1 MNGAAIATGA
11 DTAAGGGRAAGGI
24 GPDGFASTGGAAL
37 WGRQVGGIVRLE
49 LGKVLFSRRALIGWG
64 LAAAP
69 VLLLGTRM
77 LAILLFGGLDEAG
90 RLPTI
95 IEEEQVYAQVYQT
108 LIMRLCLYFGCAAI
122 FLGLIR
128 GEVNDRALH
137 YYLLAPLKRE
147 VLIAGKFV
155 GGLVGAFT
163 LFSLSTLLTRLLML
177 AFAPADAARA
187 MFSAPWLTHTLMY
200 LGITFLACLGY
211 GAVFLAVGVARVNP
225 IIPTLILFGLES
237 VNIFL
242 PAVLKQLSVVY
253 YLTSL
258 CPVPLDLGPIA
269 IVATP
274 VAAPVAILGLIAL
287 AGALLAW
294 SMRRSRRLEVD
305 YGEE

>member
-11 DTAAGGGRAAGGI
+11 GIVTGGGG
-24 GPDGFASTGGAAL
+24 AL
-37 WGRQVGGIVRLE
+37 WRRQVGGIVRLE

-77 LAILLFGGLDEAG
+77 LAILLFGGLDDAG
-90 RLPTI
+90 RLPSL
-95 IEEEQVYAQVYQT
+95 IEEEQVYAQFYQT
-108 LIMRLCLYFGCAAI
+108 LILRLCLFFGCATV

-137 YYLLAPLKRE
+137 YFLLAPLKRE
-147 VLIAGKFV
+147 VLVAGKFV

-163 LFSLSTLLTRLLML
+163 LFGLSTLVTRLPVL
-177 AFAPADAARA
+177 AFAPADAGRA
-187 MFSAPWLTHTLMY
+187 MLSAPWLPHTLAY

-211 GAVFLAVGVARVNP
+211 GAFFLAVGVSRVNP
-225 IIPTLILFGLES
+225 ILPTLILFGLES
-237 VNIFL
+237 INIFL
-242 PAVLKQLSVVY
+242 PAALKPLSIVL

-258 CPVPLDLGPIA
+258 CPVPLAFGPIA
-269 IVATP
+269 ILAEP
-274 VAAPVAILGLIAL
+274 IAKPVAILGLTAL
-287 AGALLAW
+287 AAALLAW
-294 SMRRSRRLEVD
+294 SMRRARHLEVD